1 MLNTVSAEEPEEP
14 GEPCSKALGF
24 NESSGPKDRSNQDL
38 SFCDE
43 HHKRTCCERNH
54 TKQVRTAFAGFSHER
69 SGRCA
74 QMGRLA
80 FCSICDGDVGIGI
93 KAQDS
98 LVVLCPSFCRLWF
111 ESCAQDFFAP
121 GTSAA
126 KLTDFGNSVICTFE
140 FGGRSSRY
148 QEQGCSRT
156 ALDLWVRW
164 TFCQGSVAPCGP
176 SALVCSPLSE
186 ITEDPAAFCSG
197 AGFEVAE
204 SEDAAEEPCFDG
216 VPAAKMR
223 GKAPRAPWTPPRR
236 KEPSLWRRAMDSWY
250 RSGVPFWLEE
260 NAPGLAIAIVAAAVG
275 WCQKRDVA

>member
-121 GTSAA
+121 GTSA
-126 KLTDFGNSVICTFE
+126 
-140 FGGRSSRY
+140 
-148 QEQGCSRT
+148 
-156 ALDLWVRW
+156 
-164 TFCQGSVAPCGP
+164 GSVAPCGP

-186 ITEDPAAFCSG
+186 ITEEGAATSGFEDPAAFCSG